1 MKEESK
7 AVAGACTFL
16 RTCPFYKSFGSDKS
30 QSVQAMVGAYCIR
43 GERTSE
49 CWRLK
54 YCSRFGDQPSLYI
67 TPLGNAFPALSSDT
81 DWPRAGA

>member
-1 MKEESK
+1 M
-7 AVAGACTFL
+7 AGTCTYL

-30 QSVQAMVGAYCIR
+30 RSVQAMVKAYCLN

-54 YCSRFGDQPSLYI
+54 YCSRFGDQPSLFI
-67 TPLGNAFPALSSDT
+67 TPLGNAFPALSSGIE
-81 DWPRAGA
+81 WLRAGS